1 MDFYYYLWL
10 VAASAI
16 KGLKRKW
23 YEAFMYFVMVFGA
36 ISIMKAFFDLYK

>member
-10 VAASAI
+10 VASGII

-23 YEAFMYFVMVFGA
+23 YEAIMYFAMVIGA
-36 ISIMKAFFDLYK
+36 TSIMKTFFDLYK